1 MGKFVGV
8 VNMLILALAAC
19 GGDDSASIDAAG
31 GSCTVPCNTLALPT
45 VVSKTADAA
54 SRPAFTGGAIVDGTY
69 KVTSVVTYG
78 TATPGGTTLQEVYR
92 FAGNTVESGVAS
104 SEMAEMHFCGTF
116 TTAANMITFNL
127 TCPTTGS
134 ITLEYT
140 MAGSTYSFQH
150 GSNQNEVAFATP

>member
-1 MGKFVGV
+1 
-8 VNMLILALAAC
+8 
-19 GGDDSASIDAAG
+19 
-31 GSCTVPCNTLALPT
+31 
-45 VVSKTADAA
+45 
-54 SRPAFTGGAIVDGTY
+54 
-69 KVTSVVTYG
+69 
-78 TATPGGTTLQEVYR
+78 
-92 FAGNTVESGVAS
+92 
-104 SEMAEMHFCGTF
+104 MHFCGTF